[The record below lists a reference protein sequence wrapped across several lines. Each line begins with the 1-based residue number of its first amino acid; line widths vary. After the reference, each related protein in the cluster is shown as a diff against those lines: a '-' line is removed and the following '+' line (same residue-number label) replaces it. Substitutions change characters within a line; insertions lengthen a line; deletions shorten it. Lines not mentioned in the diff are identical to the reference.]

1 MDVEKLKETTEE
13 ELAPVAEKK
22 HRRPDLNKVA
32 FWTGAALIVLI
43 AVIVCVVLI
52 RAWNYSAL
60 KRENKDLKSSAS
72 EMEDQLAVLEETQAQ
87 LTASEQKV
95 RLLEESTNAL
105 KEQVDG
111 LNAEKED
118 LNNKL
123 EELLN
128 VQQTAPVITRDALAE
143 KISALSELVTKKYWY
158 RNATQKEDA
167 KKWLWG
173 ADVPFSNREFVA
185 LYDGSITAGIDLKK
199 VKFDVDETAGT
210 ITVTVP
216 KSEIF
221 DHNIPQETINVV
233 VAKDGLFN
241 PIDFNDYNRFI
252 SGEKEVMEDTAIGK
266 GLLKEADEEAREI
279 LEAFLKTIPGIDRY
293 KIVFK

>member
-1 MDVEKLKETTEE
+1 MDVEKLKEAAEEKLEPVTEK
-13 ELAPVAEKK
+13 VQ
-22 HRRPDLNKVA
+22 RRIDPGKVA
-32 FWTGAALIVLI
+32 FGVGI
-43 AVIVCVVLI
+43 ASIIVIVCAVII
-52 RAWNYSAL
+52 RAWNYSDL
-60 KRENKDLKSSAS
+60 NRENKNLKASVS
-72 EMEDQLAVLEETQAQ
+72 EMEDQLAILEETQAQ
-87 LTASEQKV
+87 LTASEQEV
-95 RLLEESTNAL
+95 RLLKESTNAL

-128 VQQTAPVITRDALAE
+128 VQQTAPVITRKSLE
-143 KISALSELVTKKYWY
+143 EELSALSELVTQKYWY

-185 LYDGSITAGIDLKK
+185 LYDGYITAGIDLKE
-199 VKFDVDETAGT
+199 VGLDVDETTKT
-210 ITVTVP
+210 ITVTIP
-216 KSEIF
+216 ESKIF

-252 SGEKEVMEDTAIGK
+252 SGEKEVMAETAIGK
-266 GLLKEADEEAREI
+266 GLLEEADKEARQV
-279 LEAFLKTIPGIDRY
+279 LEAFLKTIPGVDRY
-293 KIVFK
+293 KIIFQ